1 MQLIANI
8 FNVARARQWITQ

>member
-8 FNVARARQWITQ
+8 FSVARARRWITQ